1 MTQQMLKRIRSAG
14 VSAVLHL
21 VDCDRRNIA
30 MGLMDG
36 KVVLIF
42 GVANKNS
49 IAWGITQRLYEEGA
63 TIALSYAGE
72 MLEKRVLPLAQEI
85 NCDFVEQCDVTD
97 DEQLDAVFAKI
108 KDRYGKIDVLV
119 HSVAFANREDLGGR
133 FVDIS
138 REGFKMALDISAYSL
153 VAMAKRAEPLML
165 EGSSIM
171 SLTYYAAEK
180 VMPKYHVMAVA
191 KAALETITRYLANDL
206 GPKGIRVNA
215 ISAGPIKTLAAAG
228 VPGFRM
234 MLKYSEKAAPLRK
247 LVTQEEVGNAA
258 LWLASDL
265 SSAVT
270 GEIVH
275 VDAGYNILGLTATEE
290 DLASLG

>member
-1 MTQQMLKRIRSAG
+1 
-14 VSAVLHL
+14 
-21 VDCDRRNIA
+21 

-49 IAWGITQRLYEEGA
+49 IGWGIAQRLHAEGA
-63 TIALSYAGE
+63 TIALSYAGAA
-72 MLEKRVLPLAQEI
+72 LEKRIFPLAESI
-85 NCDFVEQCDVTD
+85 GADFVEQCDVSN
-97 DEQLDAVFAKI
+97 DEELDAVFEKFKAK
-108 KDRYGKIDVLV
+108 YGRLDVLV
-119 HSVAFANREDLGGR
+119 HSVAFANRDDLGGR

-138 REGFKMALDISAYSL
+138 RDGFKMALDISAYSL
-153 VAMAKRAEPLML
+153 IAMAKRAEELFPE
-165 EGSSIM
+165 EGGSIM

-180 VMPKYHVMAVA
+180 VMPRYNVMAVS

-206 GPKGIRVNA
+206 GPKNIRVNA

-234 MLKYSEKAAPLRK
+234 MLKYSERVSPLRR
-247 LVTQEEVGNAA
+247 LVTQDDVGNTAV
-258 LWLASDL
+258 WLASDL

-270 GEIVH
+270 GEVIH
-275 VDAGYNILGLTATEE
+275 VDAGYNTLGLTATEE
-290 DLASLG
+290 DLEEL

>member
-1 MTQQMLKRIRSAG
+1 
-14 VSAVLHL
+14 
-21 VDCDRRNIA
+21 

-36 KVVLIF
+36 KVALIF
-42 GVANKNS
+42 GLANKNS
-49 IAWGITQRLYEEGA
+49 IAWGITKRLHDEGA

-72 MLEKRVLPLAQEI
+72 IMEKRVFPLAKEI
-85 NCDFVEQCDVTD
+85 NCDFVEPCDVTS
-97 DEQLDAVFAKI
+97 DEQLDDIFVKV
-108 KDRYGKIDVLV
+108 KERYGKLDTLV
-119 HSVAFANREDLGGR
+119 HCVAFANRDDLGGR

-138 REGFKMALDISAYSL
+138 RDGFKLALDISAYSL
-153 VAMAKRAEPLML
+153 VAMAKRAEPLMSD
-165 EGSSIM
+165 GGSIM

-234 MLKYSEKAAPLRK
+234 MLKYSEKAAPLRR
-247 LVTQEEVGNAA
+247 LVSQEDVGDTA
-258 LWLASDL
+258 LYLASDL
-265 SSAVT
+265 SRNVT
-270 GEIVH
+270 GETIH
-275 VDAGYNILGLTATEE
+275 VDAGFNILGLTATEDE
-290 DLASLG
+290 LAGLAE

>member
-1 MTQQMLKRIRSAG
+1 
-14 VSAVLHL
+14 
-21 VDCDRRNIA
+21 

-49 IAWGITQRLYEEGA
+49 IAWGITQKLHAEGA
-63 TIALSYAGE
+63 TIGLSFAGE
-72 MLEKRVLPLAQEI
+72 ALKKRIFPLAEEI
-85 NCDFVEQCDVTD
+85 DCDFVEECDVTS
-97 DEQLDAVFAKI
+97 DEALDVVFQKA
-108 KDRYGKIDVLV
+108 KDRFGKIDVLV
-119 HSVAFANREDLGGR
+119 HSIAFANREDLDGR

-153 VAMAKRAEPLML
+153 IAMAKRAEPLML
-165 EGSSIM
+165 DGGSIL
-171 SLTYYAAEK
+171 SLTYYASEK
-180 VMPKYHVMAVA
+180 VMPRYHVMAVA

-206 GPKGIRVNA
+206 GKNGIRVNA

-234 MLKYSEKAAPLRK
+234 MLKYAERVSPLRRA
-247 LVTQEEVGNAA
+247 VSQEDVGNTA
-258 LWLASDL
+258 LWLCSDL
-265 SSAVT
+265 GSAVT

-290 DLASLG
+290 DLEEL